1 MTVRKSRS
9 EAYTY
14 LSSLRKEGYTAES
27 NVDSRDNLNITAE
40 RVKNNVHVKYVI
52 VHTNNGWLKLTKYVN
67 GNQNGTK
74 RKGKNKE

>member
-14 LSSLRKEGYTAES
+14 LSSLKSEGFVTNS
-27 NVDSRDNLNITAE
+27 SFDTRDNLKITALKIKDN
-40 RVKNNVHVKYVI
+40 VKVQYVI

-67 GNQNGTK
+67 G
-74 RKGKNKE
+74 KERRDNIKL